1 MNSVIERLGKKPSRN
16 QNKCKDTN
24 RVLAVE
30 IKTLIVRNG
39 ELTMKM
45 EYITLNNG
53 LKIPQIGLGMWD
65 TYDEEA
71 AQAVATALKLGYR
84 HIDTAM
90 FYKNEAAVGEGI
102 RRSGVPR
109 EEITVVTKIWYTD
122 MVQGK
127 VRETFEQSLSNLG
140 LDDVDMYLL
149 HWPLNDV
156 AGSWKVLEEL
166 YEEGRVKAIGVC
178 NFQKHHMETLL
189 ETAKIKPM
197 VNQIESHPLFTQD
210 ELVRYC
216 QEQGITVE
224 VWGPLGQGND
234 LTNET
239 IINLAEKYGK
249 TPAQIILRWHMQRG
263 VIAIPKSVKEHRMVE
278 NASVFDFV
286 LSEEDMAAIY
296 AQNTGITKRGYQ
308 PGYEW

>member
-1 MNSVIERLGKKPSRN
+1 MR
-16 QNKCKDTN
+16 
-24 RVLAVE
+24 
-30 IKTLIVRNG
+30 
-39 ELTMKM
+39 M

-71 AQAVATALKLGYR
+71 AQAVSTALKLGYR

-127 VRETFEQSLSNLG
+127 VRETFEQSLANLG

-156 AGSWKVLEEL
+156 AGSWKVLE
-166 YEEGRVKAIGVC
+166 
-178 NFQKHHMETLL
+178 
-189 ETAKIKPM
+189 
-197 VNQIESHPLFTQD
+197 
-210 ELVRYC
+210 
-216 QEQGITVE
+216 
-224 VWGPLGQGND
+224 
-234 LTNET
+234 
-239 IINLAEKYGK
+239 
-249 TPAQIILRWHMQRG
+249 
-263 VIAIPKSVKEHRMVE
+263 
-278 NASVFDFV
+278 
-286 LSEEDMAAIY
+286 
-296 AQNTGITKRGYQ
+296 
-308 PGYEW
+308 

>member
-1 MNSVIERLGKKPSRN
+1 MR
-16 QNKCKDTN
+16 
-24 RVLAVE
+24 
-30 IKTLIVRNG
+30 
-39 ELTMKM
+39 M

-127 VRETFEQSLSNLG
+127 VRETFEQSLANLG

-156 AGSWKVLEEL
+156 AGSWKVLEGL
-166 YEEGRVKAIGVC
+166 YEEGRVKASGVC
-178 NFQKHHMETLL
+178 SFQKHHRETLL

-278 NASVFDFV
+278 NASVFDFA
-286 LSEEDMAAIY
+286 LSEEDISLDM
-296 AQNTGITKRGYQ
+296 NGK
-308 PGYEW
+308 